1 MPEYQL
7 ELKQL
12 VDYPRCR
19 IYRKFIQSLI
29 ADRSF
34 HSHGGSGL
42 FYYIVLCSLANFR
55 SSYQR
60 IERTSYLVHPGE
72 WICTLSD
79 LTARLRLKQPRQAL
93 QVLERLQKQHYI
105 TFSLLAR
112 GRVVKFKITDWQKS
126 NTVLDYN
133 APCQKDAGFFFFP
146 IAVLNELISLGKC
159 SELDILLD
167 LWLHTVYRDERVRG
181 SDKGPVVY
189 YRSCTGEPF
198 VSYTELAERWGVS
211 RSTVSRTL
219 NKLAKNGHLT
229 LIAGTGKK
237 GSVIYLN
244 NYLSTMFQI
253 SDVLIDKEEIAMS
266 LCFHIQVPKEPDG
279 QNQLVQEEQIS
290 VSGVIPSVSKSHIP
304 VILSKVAGVLYSQGI
319 PCCRCRNS
327 RYKLYS
333 YPDACRKK
341 NRLELT
347 HYYVDMVFY
356 NKLLRAYVL
365 IELKT
370 TKLTPE
376 AVGQLNMY
384 LNYYAAE
391 VNDELDNPPIGIIL
405 CTDKDSVA
413 AEYALGGLS
422 NNIFASRYVSY
433 IPDKEQLIAQ
443 VEAVLKE
450 WHENEK

>member
-1 MPEYQL
+1 MKTFQPPALLSRRKMYMPEYQL

-29 ADRSF
+29 ADRNF

-42 FYYIVLCSLANFR
+42 FYYIVLCSLVNFR
-55 SSYQR
+55 FSYRR
-60 IERTSYLVHPGE
+60 IERTSYLVSPGE
-72 WICTLSD
+72 WICTLND
-79 LTARLRLKQPRQAL
+79 LTAQLRLKRPRQAL
-93 QVLERLQKQHYI
+93 QMLERLQKQHYI

-112 GRVVKFKITDWQKS
+112 GRVVKFKITAWQKS

-146 IAVLNELISLGKC
+146 IAILNELIGMGKC

-219 NKLAKNGHLT
+219 NKLAENGHLT

-266 LCFHIQVPKEPDG
+266 LCFHVQVSKEAG
-279 QNQLVQEEQIS
+279 EQNQLVQENQIC
-290 VSGVIPSVSKSHIP
+290 VSGTIPSVSKTHIP
-304 VILSKVAGVLYSQGI
+304 YILSKVASVLYSQGI
-319 PCCRCRNS
+319 PCCRCRKS
-327 RYKLYS
+327 RYKLYR
-333 YPDACRKK
+333 YPDDCRNKK
-341 NRLELT
+341 ALELT
-347 HYYVDMVFY
+347 IHCGNGPALYRF
-356 NKLLRAYVL
+356 
-365 IELKT
+365 ELN
-370 TKLTPE
+370 LTVRQE
-376 AVGQLNMY
+376 GDV
-384 LNYYAAE
+384 
-391 VNDELDNPPIGIIL
+391 
-405 CTDKDSVA
+405 
-413 AEYALGGLS
+413 
-422 NNIFASRYVSY
+422 RR
-433 IPDKEQLIAQ
+433 
-443 VEAVLKE
+443 
-450 WHENEK
+450 

>member
-29 ADRSF
+29 ADRNF
-34 HSHGGSGL
+34 HSHGCSGL
-42 FYYIVLCSLANFR
+42 FYYIVLCSLVNFR
-55 SSYQR
+55 FSYRR
-60 IERTSYLVHPGE
+60 IERTSYLVSPGE
-72 WICTLSD
+72 WICTLND
-79 LTARLRLKQPRQAL
+79 LTAQLRLKRPTQAL
-93 QVLERLQKQHYI
+93 QLLERLQKQHYI

-112 GRVVKFKITDWQKS
+112 GRVVKFKITAWQKS

-146 IAVLNELISLGKC
+146 IAILNELIGMGKC

-219 NKLAKNGHLT
+219 NKLAENGYLT
-229 LIAGTGKK
+229 LIVGTGKK

-266 LCFHIQVPKEPDG
+266 LCFHIQAPKNPDD
-279 QNQLVQEEQIS
+279 QNQLVQENQIS
-290 VSGVIPSVSKSHIP
+290 VSGTIPSVSKSHIP
-304 VILSKVAGVLYSQGI
+304 HILSKVASVLYSQGI

-327 RYKLYS
+327 RYKLYR
-333 YPDACRKK
+333 YPDDCRNKK
-341 NRLELT
+341 ALELT
-347 HYYVDMVFY
+347 IHCGNGPALYRF
-356 NKLLRAYVL
+356 
-365 IELKT
+365 ELN
-370 TKLTPE
+370 LTVQQE
-376 AVGQLNMY
+376 
-384 LNYYAAE
+384 
-391 VNDELDNPPIGIIL
+391 
-405 CTDKDSVA
+405 
-413 AEYALGGLS
+413 GGVC
-422 NNIFASRYVSY
+422 R
-433 IPDKEQLIAQ
+433 
-443 VEAVLKE
+443 
-450 WHENEK
+450 

>member
-1 MPEYQL
+1 MSEYQL

-29 ADRSF
+29 ADRNF
-34 HSHGGSGL
+34 HSRGGSGL

-60 IERTSYLVHPGE
+60 IERTSYLVSPGE
-72 WICTLSD
+72 WICTLND
-79 LTARLRLKQPRQAL
+79 LTAQLRLKRPRQAL
-93 QVLERLQKQHYI
+93 QMLERLQKQHYI

-112 GRVVKFKITDWQKS
+112 GRVVKFKITAWQKS

-146 IAVLNELISLGKC
+146 IAILNELIGMGKC

-219 NKLAKNGHLT
+219 NKLAENGHLT

-266 LCFHIQVPKEPDG
+266 LCFHVQVSKEAG
-279 QNQLVQEEQIS
+279 EQNQLVQENQIC
-290 VSGVIPSVSKSHIP
+290 VSGTIPSVSKTHIP
-304 VILSKVAGVLYSQGI
+304 YILSKVASVLYSQGI

-327 RYKLYS
+327 RYKLYR
-333 YPDACRKK
+333 YPDDCRNKK
-341 NRLELT
+341 ALELT
-347 HYYVDMVFY
+347 IHCGNGPALYRF
-356 NKLLRAYVL
+356 
-365 IELKT
+365 ELN
-370 TKLTPE
+370 LTVRQE
-376 AVGQLNMY
+376 GDV
-384 LNYYAAE
+384 
-391 VNDELDNPPIGIIL
+391 
-405 CTDKDSVA
+405 
-413 AEYALGGLS
+413 
-422 NNIFASRYVSY
+422 RR
-433 IPDKEQLIAQ
+433 
-443 VEAVLKE
+443 
-450 WHENEK
+450 

>member
-12 VDYPRCR
+12 VDYPLCR

-29 ADRSF
+29 ADRSI
-34 HSHGGSGL
+34 HSRGDSGL

-79 LTARLRLKQPRQAL
+79 LTAMLRLKRQGQSL

-105 TFSLLAR
+105 TYSLLAR

-126 NTVLDYN
+126 NTALDYN

-146 IAVLNELISLGKC
+146 VAVLNELIRLGKC

-167 LWLHTVYRDERVRG
+167 LWLHAVYRDDRVRG

-198 VSYTELAERWGVS
+198 VSYTELAERWGIS

-219 NKLAKNGHLT
+219 NKLAENRHLT

-266 LCFHIQVPKEPDG
+266 LCFHIQVPKEPDD
-279 QNQLVQEEQIS
+279 QSHILREDQIS
-290 VSGVIPSVSKSHIP
+290 VSGTIPSVSKSHIP
-304 VILSKVAGVLYSQGI
+304 VILSKVAEVLYSQGI

-327 RYKLYS
+327 RYKLYR
-333 YPDACRKK
+333 YPDDCRRK
-341 NRLELT
+341 NRTELT
-347 HYYVDMVFY
+347 IHCGNGPTIYRF
-356 NKLLRAYVL
+356 
-365 IELKT
+365 ELN
-370 TKLTPE
+370 LTSYHE
-376 AVGQLNMY
+376 G
-384 LNYYAAE
+384 
-391 VNDELDNPPIGIIL
+391 GIP
-405 CTDKDSVA
+405 
-413 AEYALGGLS
+413 
-422 NNIFASRYVSY
+422 R
-433 IPDKEQLIAQ
+433 
-443 VEAVLKE
+443 
-450 WHENEK
+450 

>member
-1 MPEYQL
+1 MSEYQL

-29 ADRSF
+29 SDRSL
-34 HSHGGSGL
+34 HSRGGSGL

-79 LTARLRLKQPRQAL
+79 LTTQLRLKRPKYTIQILEYL
-93 QVLERLQKQHYI
+93 QNQHYI
-105 TFSLLAR
+105 AYSLLAR
-112 GRVVKFKITDWQKS
+112 GRVIKFKIIDWQKS
-126 NTVLDYN
+126 NTALDYN

-146 IAVLNELISLGKC
+146 IAVLNELIGLGKC

-189 YRSCTGEPF
+189 YRNCTGEPF
-198 VSYTELAERWGVS
+198 VSYTELAERWDIS

-219 NKLAKNGHLT
+219 NKLAENGHLT

-237 GSVIYLN
+237 GSVLYLN

-266 LCFHIQVPKEPDG
+266 LCFHIQVPKEPDA
-279 QNQLVQEEQIS
+279 QNSAVQEDQIS
-290 VSGVIPSVSKSHIP
+290 VSDTISSVSKSHIP
-304 VILSKVAGVLYSQGI
+304 HILSKVAEVLYSQGI

-333 YPDACRKK
+333 YPDDCGKK
-341 NRLELT
+341 KRLELT
-347 HYYVDMVFY
+347 IHCGDGSALYRF
-356 NKLLRAYVL
+356 
-365 IELKT
+365 ELN
-370 TKLTPE
+370 LTAHQE
-376 AVGQLNMY
+376 
-384 LNYYAAE
+384 
-391 VNDELDNPPIGIIL
+391 
-405 CTDKDSVA
+405 
-413 AEYALGGLS
+413 GG
-422 NNIFASRYVSY
+422 SRR
-433 IPDKEQLIAQ
+433 
-443 VEAVLKE
+443 
-450 WHENEK
+450 

>member
-1 MPEYQL
+1 MKTFQPPALLSRRKMYMPEYQL

-29 ADRSF
+29 ADRNF

-42 FYYIVLCSLANFR
+42 FYYIVLCSLVNFR
-55 SSYQR
+55 FSYRR
-60 IERTSYLVHPGE
+60 IERTSYLVSPGE
-72 WICTLSD
+72 WICTFND
-79 LTARLRLKQPRQAL
+79 LTAQLRLKRPRQAL
-93 QVLERLQKQHYI
+93 QMLERLQKQHYI

-112 GRVVKFKITDWQKS
+112 GRVVKFKITAWQKS

-146 IAVLNELISLGKC
+146 IAILNELIGMGKC

-219 NKLAKNGHLT
+219 NKLAENGHLT

-266 LCFHIQVPKEPDG
+266 LCFHIQAPKNPG
-279 QNQLVQEEQIS
+279 NQNQLVQENQIC
-290 VSGVIPSVSKSHIP
+290 VSGTIPSVSKSHIP
-304 VILSKVAGVLYSQGI
+304 HILSKVASVLYSQGI

-327 RYKLYS
+327 RYKLYR
-333 YPDACRKK
+333 YPDDCRNKK
-341 NRLELT
+341 ALELT
-347 HYYVDMVFY
+347 IHCGNGPALYRF
-356 NKLLRAYVL
+356 
-365 IELKT
+365 ELN
-370 TKLTPE
+370 LTVRQE
-376 AVGQLNMY
+376 
-384 LNYYAAE
+384 
-391 VNDELDNPPIGIIL
+391 
-405 CTDKDSVA
+405 
-413 AEYALGGLS
+413 GGV
-422 NNIFASRYVSY
+422 RR
-433 IPDKEQLIAQ
+433 
-443 VEAVLKE
+443 
-450 WHENEK
+450 